1 MTVVLD
7 TSAAVEIALENGNA
21 SVFRDFL
28 KKADVI
34 ISPDTYIS
42 EVTNVFWKYRKFS
55 QFSDE
60 SCLMG
65 IEFCINMIDD
75 FINSR
80 ELWREAFSEGMM
92 NQSSTNDMFYLV
104 AARRNSGKI
113 ISMDKKLNSIAERAG
128 LKI

>member
-7 TSAAVEIALENGNA
+7 ASAAVEIALGNGNA
-21 SVFRDFL
+21 SVFLDHL

-34 ISPDTYIS
+34 ISPDTFIS

-60 SCLMG
+60 SCLKG
-65 IEFCINMIDD
+65 IEFCISLVDD

-80 ELWREAFSEGMM
+80 ELWREAYSEGMM
-92 NQSSTNDMFYLV
+92 NQSSTYDMFYLV
-104 AARRNSGKI
+104 AARRNSGRI

-128 LKI
+128 LRI